1 MKLENIAT
9 LSVGQILT
17 RVATD
22 ENSEIQYKVLQPKAI
37 GNNVIKDE
45 DLTDVRFAKDVE
57 REKFTREG
65 DIVMKLSTPYDAVVI
80 DENHVDLVIPSFCA
94 VIRTEEGI
102 NPYYVCAL
110 INSSYIKEQ
119 LKARMAGTVR
129 PMMKISDLRTVK
141 MPKVSND
148 KMKSIGDEYQLSL
161 KKLDLLTRIIN
172 SEKEIMDNKLLSTVL
187 EDESND

>member
-57 REKFTREG
+57 KDKFTREG

-80 DENHVDLVIPSFCA
+80 DENHVGLVIPSFCA
-94 VIRTEEGI
+94 VLRTEEEI
-102 NPYYVCAL
+102 NPYFICAL
-110 INSSYIKEQ
+110 INSSYIKDQ
-119 LKARMAGTVR
+119 IKARIAGTVR

-141 MPKVSND
+141 IPKVSKD
-148 KMKSIGDEYQLSL
+148 KMKAIGEEYQLSL
-161 KKLDLLTRIIN
+161 KKLDLLTKIIN
-172 SEKEIMDNKLLSTVL
+172 SEKEIMDNKLLATVL
-187 EDESND
+187 EDESNE

>member
-172 SEKEIMDNKLLSTVL
+172 SEKEIMDNKLLATVL
-187 EDESND
+187 EDESNE

>member
-1 MKLENIAT
+1 MKLESIAT

-45 DLTDVRFAKDVE
+45 DLTDIRFAKDVE

-102 NPYYVCAL
+102 NPYYICAL
-110 INSSYIKEQ
+110 INSSYIKDQ
-119 LKARMAGTVR
+119 IKARIAGTVR
-129 PMMKISDLRTVK
+129 PMMKISDLRTVNI
-141 MPKVSND
+141 PKVSND
-148 KMKSIGDEYQLSL
+148 KMNAIGEEYQLSL
-161 KKLDLLTRIIN
+161 KKLDLLTKIIN
-172 SEKEIMDNKLLSTVL
+172 SEKEIMDNKLLATVL